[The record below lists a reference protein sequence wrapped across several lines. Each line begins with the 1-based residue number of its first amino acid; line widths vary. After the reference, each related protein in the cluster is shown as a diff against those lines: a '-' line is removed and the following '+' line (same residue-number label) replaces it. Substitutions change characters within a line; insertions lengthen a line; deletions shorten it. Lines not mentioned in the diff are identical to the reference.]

1 MHRESKPSIVA
12 QYKISR
18 EFAILVALSLLV
30 LGASLARAQD
40 GSSLADV
47 ARQSR
52 AQKQAQPK
60 TEASAAQ
67 QIVDQ
72 LAEDQEDKDAPAGF
86 KTYNA
91 GAYKIWAPAPFTI
104 DPHDV
109 GGAVLTG
116 PQVGSTRPLVLA
128 GTPIVLHLENDDAF
142 AEASRQFAHG
152 YSESANC
159 TKTRV
164 AGHNAYQ
171 CSLAGARLLGHS
183 VSGNVVLVQGAG
195 GILPVLCVANTESR
209 ARDILNDPRASYKA
223 KKYARAVMA
232 HEDQD
237 VRTAW
242 RKCDSVFQ
250 SIRLK
255 EGSASPNANLSATNA
270 VIDSTPSAASPGAA
284 PDPANAAASAAAAA
298 PPAESDEPAS
308 LAQIA
313 RQLHQP
319 SARATTTHAMTA
331 PAPPATVA
339 AQSTVPAGFK
349 IQAFNYCK
357 NHTQQCWNA
366 SVLVPADAQLVSSD
380 CKQYVFETKVKGSP
394 FLLLMGPAGTESCP
408 GRNPSDGSTVRWKQ
422 LVDSERERDP
432 GTSSTISAEQTT
444 LDGKQAFVTQM
455 RFRKGAADWIAK
467 RAEVENNDAQ
477 LVVGC
482 MAPKDTF
489 TDGDAIC
496 SGLIGSLR
504 LP

>member
-1 MHRESKPSIVA
+1 MTQKR
-12 QYKISR
+12 ISR
-18 EFAILVALSLLV
+18 KFAVLVTISLLI
-30 LGASLARAQD
+30 LAGPLARAQD

-47 ARQSR
+47 ARQAR

-60 TEASAAQ
+60 TEASTAQ

-91 GAYKIWAPAPFTI
+91 GAYKIWAPAPFTL
-104 DPHDV
+104 DSHDV
-109 GGAVLTG
+109 GGVVLTG

-128 GTPIVLHLENDDAF
+128 GTPIVLRLENEDAF
-142 AEASRQFAHG
+142 ADAARQFAHG
-152 YSESANC
+152 YSDSTNC
-159 TKTRV
+159 TKATV
-164 AGHNAYQ
+164 AGRNAYQ

-183 VSGNVVLVQGAG
+183 VSGNVVFVQGAG
-195 GILPVLCVANTESR
+195 GVLPVLCVADTESR
-209 ARDILNDPRASYKA
+209 ARDLLNNPHATLKQKR
-223 KKYARAVMA
+223 YAREVMA

-242 RKCDSVFQ
+242 QKCDAVFQ
-250 SIRLK
+250 SIRIKDSSTPQKGTL
-255 EGSASPNANLSATNA
+255 AAANT
-270 VIDSTPSAASPGAA
+270 VIDSKSAASPGAA
-284 PDPANAAASAAAAA
+284 VDPARAAAPAAAAA
-298 PPAESDEPAS
+298 QPADTDESAS
-308 LAQIA
+308 LADIA

-319 SARATTTHAMTA
+319 SARATTV

-349 IQAFNYCK
+349 VQAFTYCK
-357 NHTQQCWNA
+357 SHTQQCWNA

-380 CKQYVFETKVKGSP
+380 CKQFVFETKVKGSP
-394 FLLLMGPAGTESCP
+394 FLLLMGPAGAESCP

-422 LVDSERERDP
+422 LVDPERERDP

-444 LDGKQAFVTQM
+444 LDGKRAFVTEM

-489 TDGDAIC
+489 ADGDTTC